1 MAETMASNVSAT
13 MAWEDCMKYRFRLCL
28 CLLLL
33 AGSASLAWAQTSGV
47 SPQGIPYASGGVGS
61 DERQAMTALSGQY
74 DLKLE
79 FAMREGDYLGDVQVS
94 VRGPVNLEAVAEG
107 PWFLVNLPA
116 GTYQVT
122 AVNGSVATTQSVTVG
137 AMGQK
142 RLVFLW

>member
-1 MAETMASNVSAT
+1 
-13 MAWEDCMKYRFRLCL
+13 
-28 CLLLL
+28 
-33 AGSASLAWAQTSGV
+33 
-47 SPQGIPYASGGVGS
+47 
-61 DERQAMTALSGQY
+61 
-74 DLKLE
+74 
-79 FAMREGDYLGDVQVS
+79 MREGDYLGDVQVS